1 MHPDDSIGELL
12 QLSTMT
18 LATTGDQGEPHTAP
32 VYFAAVQEASYS
44 VQLAMRLYFFSDS
57 DSQHVRDIDHQP
69 AAAVAIYPESTSWQD
84 IRGLQMRGMVY
95 RVEPGSEWERAWE
108 SYRLKFPFV
117 MALKA
122 IVARNA
128 LFAFQ
133 PRWLR
138 WLDNRRGFGFKQE
151 WPF

>member
-1 MHPDDSIGELL
+1 
-12 QLSTMT
+12 
-18 LATTGDQGEPHTAP
+18 
-32 VYFAAVQEASYS
+32 
-44 VQLAMRLYFFSDS
+44 LYFFSES
-57 DSQHVRDIDHQP
+57 DSQHSRDIAHQP
-69 AAAVAIYPESTSWQD
+69 GAAVTIYPESTGWQD

-95 RVEPGSEWERAWE
+95 RVEPGAEWERAWE

-117 MALKA
+117 EALRV

-133 PRWLR
+133 PSWLR

-151 WPF
+151 WSF